1 MGIQDRLNRGFT
13 IIHLMIALALLTV
26 FAVIINDTV
35 MKKAFEEEI
44 YHVSVNLDELAGAY
58 DDYFTANC
66 NVSAAAPSVAML
78 KSQLFLRSDFNESL
92 PYITQPQLGNYM
104 SPSGLRVLTVTIKAA
119 APSIAQTLFTH
130 ASSTA
135 QVQSDRVTVIYR
147 FLPTIYSKDA
157 VPITWFSGK
166 NC

>member
-1 MGIQDRLNRGFT
+1 MGIQNRLNRGFT
-13 IIHLMIALALLTV
+13 IIHLMAALALLTL
-26 FAVIINDTV
+26 FAVMINETV
-35 MKKAFEEEI
+35 MKKAFEEEL
-44 YHVSVNLDELAGAY
+44 YRVSVNLDELASAY
-58 DDYFTANC
+58 DDYFTAYC
-66 NVSAAAPSVAML
+66 NVSAASPSVATL
-78 KSQLFLRSDFNESL
+78 KTQLFLRSDFNDSL
-92 PYITQPQLGNYM
+92 PYITQPQLSSYI
-104 SPSGLRVLTVTIKAA
+104 SPSGLRILTITVKAA

-157 VPITWFSGK
+157 VPITWFSDK